1 VTADRL
7 RLVADGE
14 IIAEHARCFGRDKFI
29 FNPWHYLSVL
39 ERKPGAL
46 RHGAPFQDWDLPMS
60 IQRVRDRL
68 LKQPKGDEAFVD
80 VLLMA
85 KEAGLEA
92 METACTLT
100 LESGVINASVVINEL
115 RRLLEPPRVKTLTT
129 VESLSLHVEPAADCG
144 RYDSLLSGRY
154 VH

>member
-1 VTADRL
+1 
-7 RLVADGE
+7 
-14 IIAEHARCFGRDKFI
+14 
-29 FNPWHYLSVL
+29 
-39 ERKPGAL
+39 
-46 RHGAPFQDWDLPMS
+46 MS
-60 IQRVRDRL
+60 IQRVRNRL
-68 LKQPKGDEAFVD
+68 LKQPKGDKAFVD

-85 KEAGLEA
+85 KDAGLEA

-100 LESGVINASVVINEL
+100 LESEVINASVVINEL